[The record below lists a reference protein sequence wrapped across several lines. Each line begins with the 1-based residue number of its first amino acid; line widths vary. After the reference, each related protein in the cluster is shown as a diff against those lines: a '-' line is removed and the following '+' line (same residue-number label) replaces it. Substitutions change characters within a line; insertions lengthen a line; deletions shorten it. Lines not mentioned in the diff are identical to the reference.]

1 MEKKELGREDVI
13 EALKEIAFGRV
24 NRGVELTYLSEPTA
38 QLIRKM
44 DLSAVAE
51 FKRNGNGTVEVK
63 FVDRVKALSALY
75 DMLGGGDADEA
86 AEFLQALEQA
96 GVTLRDLDAIAVTAG
111 PGLIG
116 GVLSGVMCAKGLA
129 AATELPLIGVNH
141 LAGHALTPRLTDQVS
156 FPYLM
161 LLVSGGLAWWWWS
174 REVWRT
180 GVIKSLC

>member
-51 FKRNGNGTVEVK
+51 FKRNANGTVEVK
-63 FVDRVKALSALY
+63 FVDRVKALSA
-75 DMLGGGDADEA
+75 LGGGDADEA

-96 GVTLRDLDAIAVTAG
+96 GEEKDD
-111 PGLIG
+111 
-116 GVLSGVMCAKGLA
+116 
-129 AATELPLIGVNH
+129 
-141 LAGHALTPRLTDQVS
+141 
-156 FPYLM
+156 
-161 LLVSGGLAWWWWS
+161 
-174 REVWRT
+174 WRP
-180 GVIKSLC
+180 

>member
-96 GVTLRDLDAIAVTAG
+96 GKT
-111 PGLIG
+111 IG
-116 GVLSGVMCAKGLA
+116 GREAVFRQAEDGNDLVGESKIPRVRRDHLRRGGAKRKDAVDGDGLFPVGDA
-129 AATELPLIGVNH
+129 AL
-141 LAGHALTPRLTDQVS
+141 
-156 FPYLM
+156 
-161 LLVSGGLAWWWWS
+161 
-174 REVWRT
+174 
-180 GVIKSLC
+180 

>member
-1 MEKKELGREDVI
+1 MTSLQVRYFLHLCGTKSISETARQLFVAQPAVSKQIAALERELGTELFVRT
-13 EALKEIAFGRV
+13 

-96 GVTLRDLDAIAVTAG
+96 GEEKDD
-111 PGLIG
+111 
-116 GVLSGVMCAKGLA
+116 
-129 AATELPLIGVNH
+129 
-141 LAGHALTPRLTDQVS
+141 
-156 FPYLM
+156 
-161 LLVSGGLAWWWWS
+161 
-174 REVWRT
+174 WRA
-180 GVIKSLC
+180 

>member
-13 EALKEIAFGRV
+13 EALKKIAFGRG

-51 FKRNGNGTVEVK
+51 FKRNANGTVEVK

-86 AEFLQALEQA
+86 AEFLEALEQA
-96 GVTLRDLDAIAVTAG
+96 GEEKDD
-111 PGLIG
+111 
-116 GVLSGVMCAKGLA
+116 
-129 AATELPLIGVNH
+129 
-141 LAGHALTPRLTDQVS
+141 
-156 FPYLM
+156 
-161 LLVSGGLAWWWWS
+161 
-174 REVWRT
+174 WRP
-180 GVIKSLC
+180 

>member
-1 MEKKELGREDVI
+1 MEKKDVRREDVI

-75 DMLGGGDADEA
+75 DMLGGGDANRRRSSWRRWSRRERRR
-86 AEFLQALEQA
+86 
-96 GVTLRDLDAIAVTAG
+96 T
-111 PGLIG
+111 IG
-116 GVLSGVMCAKGLA
+116 GREAVFRQAEDGNDLVGESKIPRVRRDHLRRGGAKRKDAVDGDGLFPVGDA
-129 AATELPLIGVNH
+129 AL
-141 LAGHALTPRLTDQVS
+141 
-156 FPYLM
+156 
-161 LLVSGGLAWWWWS
+161 
-174 REVWRT
+174 
-180 GVIKSLC
+180 

>member
-1 MEKKELGREDVI
+1 MEKKDVRREDVI

-24 NRGVELTYLSEPTA
+24 NRGVEPTA

-96 GVTLRDLDAIAVTAG
+96 GEEKDD
-111 PGLIG
+111 
-116 GVLSGVMCAKGLA
+116 
-129 AATELPLIGVNH
+129 
-141 LAGHALTPRLTDQVS
+141 
-156 FPYLM
+156 
-161 LLVSGGLAWWWWS
+161 
-174 REVWRT
+174 WRA
-180 GVIKSLC
+180 

>member
-75 DMLGGGDADEA
+75 DMLGGGDADDGPAGTDSSLNSAYPIPSIPVIRRTNLLPPEA
-86 AEFLQALEQA
+86 TACRASQPPLSANQQARQ
-96 GVTLRDLDAIAVTAG
+96 
-111 PGLIG
+111 
-116 GVLSGVMCAKGLA
+116 
-129 AATELPLIGVNH
+129 
-141 LAGHALTPRLTDQVS
+141 
-156 FPYLM
+156 
-161 LLVSGGLAWWWWS
+161 
-174 REVWRT
+174 RT
-180 GVIKSLC
+180 GAPACGERRAGRDGRQDASDGQARELLRA

>member
-1 MEKKELGREDVI
+1 MEKKDVRREDVI

-24 NRGVELTYLSEPTA
+24 NRGEELTYLSEPTA

-86 AEFLQALEQA
+86 AEFLQALDLVGESKIPR
-96 GVTLRDLDAIAVTAG
+96 VRRDHLRRGGAKRKDAVDG
-111 PGLIG
+111 DGLFPVG
-116 GVLSGVMCAKGLA
+116 DA
-129 AATELPLIGVNH
+129 AL
-141 LAGHALTPRLTDQVS
+141 
-156 FPYLM
+156 
-161 LLVSGGLAWWWWS
+161 
-174 REVWRT
+174 
-180 GVIKSLC
+180 

>member
-1 MEKKELGREDVI
+1 MEKKEVRREDVI

-96 GVTLRDLDAIAVTAG
+96 GEEKDD
-111 PGLIG
+111 
-116 GVLSGVMCAKGLA
+116 
-129 AATELPLIGVNH
+129 
-141 LAGHALTPRLTDQVS
+141 
-156 FPYLM
+156 
-161 LLVSGGLAWWWWS
+161 
-174 REVWRT
+174 WRP
-180 GVIKSLC
+180 

>member
-1 MEKKELGREDVI
+1 MPLPFSLPQVLRHFLRAKFCARAYDCATKRVRRGSSEKRKQNGGDTIEKKDVRREDVI

-96 GVTLRDLDAIAVTAG
+96 GEEKDD
-111 PGLIG
+111 
-116 GVLSGVMCAKGLA
+116 
-129 AATELPLIGVNH
+129 
-141 LAGHALTPRLTDQVS
+141 
-156 FPYLM
+156 
-161 LLVSGGLAWWWWS
+161 
-174 REVWRT
+174 WRA
-180 GVIKSLC
+180 

>member
-1 MEKKELGREDVI
+1 MGKKDVRREDVI

-75 DMLGGGDADEA
+75 DMLGGGDRAARQVEHALHRKAGTA
-86 AEFLQALEQA
+86 AE
-96 GVTLRDLDAIAVTAG
+96 G
-111 PGLIG
+111 P
-116 GVLSGVMCAKGLA
+116 
-129 AATELPLIGVNH
+129 E
-141 LAGHALTPRLTDQVS
+141 
-156 FPYLM
+156 
-161 LLVSGGLAWWWWS
+161 
-174 REVWRT
+174 
-180 GVIKSLC
+180 

>member
-1 MEKKELGREDVI
+1 MKFSLGGFKGGVSLFKKRCPSLFYCRAVRGIFCAQNFARVHTTVQQNGCGGVRVKRENKMVGDTMEKKELGREDVI

-96 GVTLRDLDAIAVTAG
+96 GEEKDD
-111 PGLIG
+111 
-116 GVLSGVMCAKGLA
+116 
-129 AATELPLIGVNH
+129 
-141 LAGHALTPRLTDQVS
+141 
-156 FPYLM
+156 
-161 LLVSGGLAWWWWS
+161 
-174 REVWRT
+174 WRA
-180 GVIKSLC
+180 